1 MATTARKKAAPKKR
15 AAPVVAARTAVA
27 PIEYNMHPFVQ
38 ATLGER
44 ALKVSRAHPDGS
56 QFFVGQTGDD
66 EGRVGVALCEAK
78 PDGTLVKHFG
88 SRAQLTAI
96 LDAHA

>member
-1 MATTARKKAAPKKR
+1 MATTARKAAPKKK
-15 AAPVVAARTAVA
+15 AAPVVAADTAVNLV
-27 PIEYNMHPFVQ
+27 EYNMHPFVQ

-44 ALKVSRAHPDGS
+44 ALKVSRAYPDGS
-56 QFFVGQTGDD
+56 QFFIGQTADE
-66 EGRVGVALCEAK
+66 EGRVGIALCEAK

-88 SRAQLTAI
+88 SRAQLNAI